1 MSEMRLGYRFCR
13 FLCQGYCAVYL
24 KARCFGVHNLPATG
38 GVLLVSNHQS
48 FLDPVLTTM
57 ALYREGNYMAR
68 DSLFNSPWL
77 RRLIEYLNA
86 FPVRRNT
93 ADIAA
98 IKESMRRLKQ
108 GRVVLMFPEGTRT
121 PDGRIQPLLP
131 GMFAIAKKTGVPI
144 VPVLV
149 DGMFQAWPRHQLLP
163 SPGNVIVEYGK
174 PVWPAQFEGRS
185 PEQLMELVRQR
196 LIAMQ
201 HRWHRLLP
209 ERRLEWY
216 RSDEC
221 PAETASSRE

>member
-1 MSEMRLGYRFCR
+1 MRLGYRFCR
-13 FLCQGYCAVYL
+13 FLCQGCCAVYIRT
-24 KARCFGVHNLPATG
+24 RCFGLGNVPATG
-38 GVLLVSNHQS
+38 GVLLASNHQS

-68 DSLFNSPWL
+68 DSLFSNPWFG
-77 RRLIEYLNA
+77 RLIGYLNA
-86 FPVRRNT
+86 FPVRRGT
-93 ADIAA
+93 ADLAA

-163 SPGNVIVEYGK
+163 SPGNVIIEYGQ
-174 PVWPAQFEGRS
+174 PVVPGQFEALS
-185 PEQLMELVRQR
+185 AEQLMELVHQR

-216 RSDEC
+216 RSYE
-221 PAETASSRE
+221 

>member
-1 MSEMRLGYRFCR
+1 MSEIRLGYRFCR
-13 FLCQGYCAVYL
+13 FLCKGFCATYL
-24 KARCFGVHNLPATG
+24 KTRCCGIGNVPATG

-48 FLDPVLTTM
+48 FVDPVLTTM

-68 DSLFNSPWL
+68 DSLFSNPWFG
-77 RRLIEYLNA
+77 RLIEYLNA
-86 FPVRRNT
+86 FPVRRGT
-93 ADIAA
+93 ADLAA
-98 IKESMRRLKQ
+98 IKESMRRLRQ
-108 GRVVLMFPEGTRT
+108 GRVVLLFPEGTRT

-163 SPGNVIVEYGK
+163 SPGNVVVEYGR
-174 PVWPAQFEGRS
+174 PIWPGQFEELS
-185 PEQLMELVRQR
+185 PEQLMGLVRRR

-216 RSDEC
+216 RPDEC
-221 PAETASSRE
+221 PDDVTAGRE